1 MKKSGNV
8 LQKLHVCVE
17 HKIKF
22 RKALRGFFYD
32 INKHMEF
39 LIKAIIG
46 GLVIAGV
53 VTAAEKGNP
62 TMGALILGIP
72 LGSVISVI
80 FMHLS
85 GVQPEVFAQLAKETV
100 YFVVV
105 SLVFFPIFAYMVL
118 QNGFWISL
126 TVSIS
131 FTLFCL
137 YLLLKYLT

>member
-1 MKKSGNV
+1 
-8 LQKLHVCVE
+8 
-17 HKIKF
+17 
-22 RKALRGFFYD
+22 
-32 INKHMEF
+32 MEF

-62 TMGALILGIP
+62 TIGALILGIP

>member
-1 MKKSGNV
+1 
-8 LQKLHVCVE
+8 
-17 HKIKF
+17 
-22 RKALRGFFYD
+22 
-32 INKHMEF
+32 MEF
-39 LIKAIIG
+39 VIKAIIG

-53 VTAAEKGNP
+53 VTAAERGNP

-80 FMHLS
+80 FMQFS

-126 TVSIS
+126 AVSIS